1 MQIKCIIRFFKSF
14 GSICWRLALTTPSLS
29 RINTFMLCW
38 VWSCVVVVIFVFFFC
53 FHFLNNFP
61 FILSFSFWVKDQ
73 KLDGWLPDQMLL
85 CVKIASF
92 TLINDE
98 LGLTALFHRCHN
110 HNAQGHFVVHTSS
123 FDKTA
128 LFYVEGRKTAWMS
141 VVDIYLFWPIL
152 LHCQIS
158 WWELSFKAFLLYDK
172 NCNTNFLSA
181 DTERGSKQAGK
192 ISVLGSDTG

>member
-1 MQIKCIIRFFKSF
+1 MK
-14 GSICWRLALTTPSLS
+14 
-29 RINTFMLCW
+29 
-38 VWSCVVVVIFVFFFC
+38 FC

-61 FILSFSFWVKDQ
+61 VILSFSFWVKDQ

-141 VVDIYLFWPIL
+141 VVDIYVFWPIL

-172 NCNTNFLSA
+172 KKIAIQIFCLQTQREEVN
-181 DTERGSKQAGK
+181 KQEKYQCLCPLCVCFAFRNK
-192 ISVLGSDTG
+192 ISLVHNKLTLHCFTMHNKWESWQYW

>member
-1 MQIKCIIRFFKSF
+1 MSICRLNALF

-61 FILSFSFWVKDQ
+61 FILSFWVKDQ

-110 HNAQGHFVVHTSS
+110 HNAQGHFVLAALTKRHCFMLREGKQPGCQWLIFICFGPS
-123 FDKTA
+123 FCTVKYPD
-128 LFYVEGRKTAWMS
+128 ES
-141 VVDIYLFWPIL
+141 
-152 LHCQIS
+152 
-158 WWELSFKAFLLYDK
+158 
-172 NCNTNFLSA
+172 
-181 DTERGSKQAGK
+181 
-192 ISVLGSDTG
+192 

>member
-38 VWSCVVVVIFVFFFC
+38 VWSCVAVVIFVFFFC

-73 KLDGWLPDQMLL
+73 KLDGWVLDQMLL

-123 FDKTA
+123 FDKA
-128 LFYVEGRKTAWMS
+128 ASDKVLCWGKENGLGVSGW
-141 VVDIYLFWPIL
+141 YL
-152 LHCQIS
+152 
-158 WWELSFKAFLLYDK
+158 
-172 NCNTNFLSA
+172 
-181 DTERGSKQAGK
+181 
-192 ISVLGSDTG
+192 SVLAHPFALSNILMRVKL